1 MINLSKRRWTPIGL
15 LAAAVAVPMLSIAGC
30 GGGSSSAIPSPTASG
45 TPTPSPNFTPNYVSS
60 IENRLRWASFPI
72 NVYFVPNAEF
82 TDARRNVAIAG
93 FNQWVSATGNRVPYR
108 VVTDA
113 NQSDISVT
121 FSAFNGGPGDELG
134 VSNITFEQ
142 STNLIIEVAMNIGIT
157 GDTREDTQTAAHEY
171 GHSLGIGGHSPS
183 EADLMFP
190 SGNSAGCSCI
200 TTADLNTL
208 FAIYN
213 GQFNTDTARSAR
225 TRTITG
231 PTRTITIH

>member
-1 MINLSKRRWTPIGL
+1 MINLSKRRWTPLGL
-15 LAAAVAVPMLSIAGC
+15 LLTAVAVPMLSIAGC
-30 GGGSSSAIPSPTASG
+30 GGGGGNAIPSPTATG
-45 TPTPSPNFTPNYVSS
+45 TPAPNGNFTPNYVSS

-72 NVYFVPNAEF
+72 NVYFVPNAEL
-82 TDARRNVAIAG
+82 TAARRNIAITG

-113 NQSDISVT
+113 NQADISVT
-121 FSAFNGGPGDELG
+121 FSTFSGGPGDELG
-134 VSNITFEQ
+134 VSVITFEQ
-142 STNLIIEVAMNIGIT
+142 STNLIVEVAMNIGII
-157 GDTREDTQTAAHEY
+157 GDNREDIQTAAHEF
-171 GHSLGIGGHSPS
+171 GHSLGIGGHSPN

-190 SGNSAGCSCI
+190 TGNSAGCSCI

-213 GQFNTDTARSAR
+213 GQFNTSTSRNAR
-225 TRTITG
+225 TRTTTG